1 MASLNNGGP
10 IIRRRD
16 VCRLCHGRSLDLVLS
31 LTATPLANSVVSAE
45 QLDISEACYPLDV
58 HACRGCGHV
67 QLLDVID
74 PGVLFNHYVYT
85 SGASP
90 AYVAYLEE
98 YANGIISKLGLTTES
113 MVIEI
118 GSNDG
123 TLLAHFKKAGM
134 KVLGVDPAE
143 NLSHLASEAGV
154 ETRTAFFTPNLAEE
168 IKEDIGPV
176 PLLIANHVFAHADD
190 LEGILEG
197 VRLLLTPDGVFV
209 FEVSYLLD
217 VYRDV
222 LFDTIYHEHL
232 SYHTVGPLVEFFH
245 RNDMELIDVQRVQA
259 QGGSLRGVVQLAGG
273 PRTKESSVQQFVSAE
288 LREIGE
294 DLPAAFRLFEQRID
308 RERVRLTELLAG
320 LRKEGSQISGYGAP
334 AKATTLMYHFQLD
347 ASTLEYIVDD
357 NPIKQ
362 GMLTP
367 GLHVPI
373 VSSDELA
380 RRTPDFLL
388 ILAWNFAEPIM
399 AAHRDFSEGGGKF
412 IVPLPDV
419 KVY

>member
-1 MASLNNGGP
+1 M
-10 IIRRRD
+10 
-16 VCRLCHGRSLDLVLS
+16 LS
-31 LTATPLANSVVSAE
+31 LTATPLANAVVSAE

-58 HACRGCGHV
+58 HACSGCGHV

-90 AYVAYLEE
+90 AYVGYLGE
-98 YANGIISKLGLTTES
+98 YAKGIITKLGLEPDS
-113 MVIEI
+113 LVVEI

-123 TLLAHFKKAGM
+123 TLLSQFQKAGM

-143 NLSHLASEAGV
+143 NLSHLASEAGI
-154 ETRTAFFTPNLAEE
+154 ETKIAFFTSKLAEE
-168 IKEDIGPV
+168 IKKEIGPA

-190 LEGILEG
+190 LEEILEG
-197 VRLLLTPDGVFV
+197 ARVLLTPDGVFV
-209 FEVSYLLD
+209 FEVSYFLD

-232 SYHTVGPLVEFFH
+232 SYHTVGPLVEFFN
-245 RNDMELIDVQRVQA
+245 RNGMELIDVQRVQA

-273 PRTKESSVQQFVSAE
+273 TRAKEPSVQQFVSAE

-320 LRKEGSQISGYGAP
+320 LRGESFQISGYGAP
-334 AKATTLMYHFQLD
+334 AKATTLMYHFQLG
-347 ASTLEYIVDD
+347 ASTLDYIVDD

-362 GMLTP
+362 GMFTP

-373 VSSDELA
+373 VSAEEIT
-380 RRTPDFLL
+380 RRTPDYLL

-399 AAHRDFSEGGGKF
+399 AAHRKFSEGGGKF
-412 IVPLPDV
+412 IVPLPNV
-419 KVY
+419 NVY

>member
-1 MASLNNGGP
+1 
-10 IIRRRD
+10 
-16 VCRLCHGRSLDLVLS
+16 VLS
-31 LTATPLANSVVSAE
+31 LTATPLANSVVSTE
-45 QLDISEACYPLDV
+45 QLDISEPCYPLDV

-90 AYVAYLEE
+90 AYVRYLKE
-98 YANGIISKLGLTTES
+98 YADGIISKLELVPGSL
-113 MVIEI
+113 VVEI

-123 TLLAHFKKAGM
+123 TLLSHFKDSGM
-134 KVLGVDPAE
+134 NVLGVDPAE
-143 NLSHLASEAGV
+143 NLSHLASEVGV
-154 ETRTAFFTPNLAEE
+154 ETKTAFFTLKLAEE
-168 IKEDIGPV
+168 IRQEIGPA
-176 PLLIANHVFAHADD
+176 PLVIANHVFAHADD
-190 LEGILEG
+190 LEGIIEG
-197 VRLLLTPDGVFV
+197 VRSLLTPDGVFV

-232 SYHTVGPLVEFFH
+232 SYHTVGPLVEFFN
-245 RNDMELIDVQRVQA
+245 RNGMELIDVQRVEA
-259 QGGSLRGVVQLAGG
+259 QGGSLRGVVQLTGG
-273 PRTKESSVQQFVSAE
+273 PRSKEPSVQQFVSAE
-288 LREIGE
+288 LNEIGE

-308 RERVRLTELLAG
+308 RERVQLTELLAG
-320 LRKEGSQISGYGAP
+320 LRDEGSQISGYGAP
-334 AKATTLMYHFQLD
+334 AKATTLMYHFKLD
-347 ASTLEYIVDD
+347 SSALDFIVDD

-362 GMLTP
+362 GMFTP

-373 VSSDELA
+373 VSAEEIT

-399 AAHRDFSEGGGKF
+399 AAHKYFSEGGGKF
-412 IVPLPDV
+412 IVPLPAV
-419 KVY
+419 KIY